1 MKDVQAVTFVDKEV
15 LGDARRRTVVKGA
28 LALGAL
34 GVLWR
39 LPAGSALAAES
50 TGAVP
55 IPASV
60 SAFQKVS
67 TFLTSKNVSAPM
79 AVRAYDALKKRM
91 PDLDAVVG
99 SLDALVQSRQLQ
111 HVDEYLA
118 LADVDK
124 TLDTN
129 AKSIIRAL
137 YLGVV
142 GDDENAEL
150 FAYEE
155 AFMYDPT
162 RAILVVPTYGR
173 GPDTWGPK
181 PVDAVDKVVG

>member
-1 MKDVQAVTFVDKEV
+1 MTDAKAVVLSEQEV
-15 LGDARRRTVVKGA
+15 LIDSRRRNLVKGA
-28 LALGAL
+28 IAL
-34 GVLWR
+34 GVMWR
-39 LPAGSALAAES
+39 LPIDSALAAAPAEV
-50 TGAVP
+50 TQVP
-55 IPASV
+55 VSV

-67 TFLTSKNVSAPM
+67 TFLTSKNVSPAM
-79 AVRAYDALKKRM
+79 ATRCYDALKKRI
-91 PDLDAVVG
+91 PDLDSVVA
-99 SLDALVQSRQLQ
+99 SLDTLVKTRQLS

-118 LADVDK
+118 LTDVDK
-124 TLDTN
+124 GLDTQ

-142 GDDENAEL
+142 GDDEKAEL

-173 GPDTWGPK
+173 GPNSWGPK
-181 PVDAVDKVVG
+181 PVDAVAEVKS